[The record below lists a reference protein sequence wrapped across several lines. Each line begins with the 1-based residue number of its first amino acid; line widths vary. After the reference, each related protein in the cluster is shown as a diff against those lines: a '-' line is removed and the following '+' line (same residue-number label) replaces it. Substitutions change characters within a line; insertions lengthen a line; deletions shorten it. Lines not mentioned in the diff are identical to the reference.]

1 MSCSALLS
9 QLSYLKREGQL
20 DWSVTHGELKTA
32 RGSSSSSTFLR
43 ARAVFFDDTVA
54 VGDRDN
60 KTLKQDEFE
69 EV

>member
-9 QLSYLKREGQL
+9 QLSYLKGGGQL
-20 DWSVTHGELKTA
+20 DWSVTHGKLKTA

-43 ARAVFFDDTVA
+43 ARAVFFDDTVV
-54 VGDRDN
+54 VGDRDD
-60 KTLKQDEFE
+60 KTFKHDEYE